1 MSLTRSP
8 ENGHTNLDLSSITD
22 SVIEHALH
30 AVAEGFPSKRYAEKF
45 SEFAG
50 DACDLAT
57 FGWNGKIL
65 GTPPYASVML
75 LNAIDV
81 IVNVHESGLNRRSV
95 IHDAVHDMESFFW
108 VLLYLCLTRSGPGGG
123 RREELKVDIE
133 EMSDSDERTRIVQLR
148 RIVFSF
154 FDGDIATLAW
164 NKRQL
169 LEQWTAF
176 ESEILVHVHEYF
188 APLKP
193 VLLQWWHLLLLAYEF
208 HGYEYHNIHDHVI
221 ALLEKALHDLANQVP
236 MEPSERT
243 AEAEAEAEALK
254 KREDFVHRVAYA
266 GLDPGVGGSDVQQ
279 PATPPRSPKDFKSST
294 VLDVS
299 PESQRQPLK
308 SPMSDNAPSSPT
320 PARPASKRTKLERKT

>member
-1 MSLTRSP
+1 MKGEYFLDGTTPEQAARAPRS
-8 ENGHTNLDLSSITD
+8 
-22 SVIEHALH
+22 
-30 AVAEGFPSKRYAEKF
+30 
-45 SEFAG
+45 
-50 DACDLAT
+50 
-57 FGWNGKIL
+57 

-81 IVNVHESGLNRRSV
+81 IVNVHKSGLNRRSV

-108 VLLYLCLTRSGPGGG
+108 PSRGTQAHADRAALSHCLLL
-123 RREELKVDIE
+123 
-133 EMSDSDERTRIVQLR
+133 LR
-148 RIVFSF
+148 WRHCHPRMEQEAAS
-154 FDGDIATLAW
+154 
-164 NKRQL
+164 R
-169 LEQWTAF
+169 QWTAF

-221 ALLEKALHDLANQVP
+221 ASPGEGSRRPRNQVP

-254 KREDFVHRVAYA
+254 KREDFVHRVVYA
-266 GLDPGVGGSDVQQ
+266 GLDPPGVGD
-279 PATPPRSPKDFKSST
+279 DFKSST

-299 PESQRQPLK
+299 PESQRQPLR
-308 SPMSDNAPSSPT
+308 SQLPDNAPSSPT
-320 PARPASKRTKLERKT
+320 PARPASKKTKLERKT